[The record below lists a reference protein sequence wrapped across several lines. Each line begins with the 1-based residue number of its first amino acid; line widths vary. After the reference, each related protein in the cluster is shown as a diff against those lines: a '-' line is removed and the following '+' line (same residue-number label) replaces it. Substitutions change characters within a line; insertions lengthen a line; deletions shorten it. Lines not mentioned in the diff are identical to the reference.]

1 MKPNLMIAARQQQ
14 QLSESRARER
24 ASCERERASE
34 WKRASE
40 REQLERKGEAE
51 KLVVGGTVA
60 LIAAVGV
67 GLWKAYTWMYPEQV
81 KEGLA

>member
-14 QLSESRARER
+14 QLSESR
-24 ASCERERASE
+24 ERERASE